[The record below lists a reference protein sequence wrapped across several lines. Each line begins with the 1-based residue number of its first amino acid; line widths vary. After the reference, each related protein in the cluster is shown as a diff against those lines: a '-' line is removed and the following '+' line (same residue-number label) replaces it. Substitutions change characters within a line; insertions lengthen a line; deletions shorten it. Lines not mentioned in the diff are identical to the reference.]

1 MVNILAIDTST
12 SMATVAIA
20 VGERIAAESIFNTD
34 RTLSARLIP
43 EIERLLALAGVAVA
57 DIDLFAASV
66 GPGSFTGVRGGV
78 ATVQGLALAGG
89 KPCVGF
95 SSLTLLAM
103 NFPLAAHPVCSLLD
117 ARKSEVYAALFDC
130 SGTIPDAQICDCVLP
145 PDRFLDLLC
154 ETTSD
159 PVVFCGDGA
168 LRYRDLIAG
177 RMGRQA
183 LFAPFPL
190 NTTHASNGALLALH
204 AFRNGEVLEPSRLL
218 PTYLRASDAE
228 INRAP
233 KSIAGQ
239 TTISHK

>member
-1 MVNILAIDTST
+1 MKILALDTST
-12 SMATVAIA
+12 SLATVAIT
-20 VGERIAAESIFNTD
+20 VGERVAAESVFNTD

-43 EIERLLALAGVAVA
+43 EIERLLALAGVSVA
-57 DIDLFAASV
+57 DIDLFAACT

-89 KPCVGF
+89 KACVGF
-95 SSLTLLAM
+95 SSLALLAM
-103 NFPLAAHPVCSLLD
+103 NFPLAAHPVCALLD

-130 SGTIPDAQICDCVLP
+130 PDSIPTARILDCVLP
-145 PDRFLDLLC
+145 PERFLDLLR
-154 ETTSD
+154 ETTGD

-168 LRYRDLIAG
+168 VRYRDLIAA

-190 NTTHASNGALLALH
+190 HTTHASNGALLALH
-204 AFRNGEVLEPSRLL
+204 SFRNGESLDPSCLL

-228 INRAP
+228 INR
-233 KSIAGQ
+233 S
-239 TTISHK
+239 TNL

>member
-1 MVNILAIDTST
+1 MNILAIDTST
-12 SMATVAIA
+12 SLASVAITSSEA
-20 VGERIAAESIFNTD
+20 VIAESTFACN
-34 RTLSARLIP
+34 RSLSARLIP
-43 EIERLLALAGVAVA
+43 EIEQLLGLANLTIS

-130 SGTIPDAQICDCVLP
+130 TTTIPTAQIRDCVLP
-145 PDRFLDLLC
+145 PERFLDLLC
-154 ETTSD
+154 ETTNT
-159 PVVFCGDGA
+159 PVIFCGDGA
-168 LRYRDLIAG
+168 VRYRDLIAE
-177 RMGRQA
+177 RLGRQA

-190 NTTHASNGALLALH
+190 DTAHASNGALLALH
-204 AFRNGEVLEPSRLL
+204 SFRNGESLEPSRLL
-218 PTYLRASDAE
+218 PTYLRASEAE

-233 KSIAGQ
+233 KS
-239 TTISHK
+239 

>member
-1 MVNILAIDTST
+1 VVKILAIDTST

-20 VGERIAAESIFNTD
+20 VGERIAAESTFNTD

-57 DIDLFAASV
+57 DIDLFAAST

-78 ATVQGLALAGG
+78 ATVQGLALAGA
-89 KPCVGF
+89 KACVGF

-117 ARKSEVYAALFDC
+117 ARKGEVYAALFDC
-130 SGTIPDAQICDCVLP
+130 SAAIPAARISDCVLP
-145 PDRFLDLLC
+145 PERLLDLLS
-154 ETTSD
+154 ETTSH

-168 LRYRDLIAG
+168 LRYHGLIAE

-190 NTTHASNGALLALH
+190 NTARASNGVLLALH
-204 AFRNGEVLEPSRLL
+204 ATLNGGVLEPSRLL
-218 PTYLRASDAE
+218 PTYLRASEAE
-228 INRAP
+228 INRTP
-233 KSIAGQ
+233 RLKTGQ
-239 TTISHK
+239 III